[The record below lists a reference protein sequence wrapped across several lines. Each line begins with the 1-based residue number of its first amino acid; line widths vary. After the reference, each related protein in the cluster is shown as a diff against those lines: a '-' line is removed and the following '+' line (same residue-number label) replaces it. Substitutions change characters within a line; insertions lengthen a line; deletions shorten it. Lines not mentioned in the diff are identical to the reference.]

1 MHARFILLALLAT
14 PALADGLDRDALLTE
29 APATPERGNVRI
41 SAGANASYTGSTTGA
56 GISGQAMWTPFTHFA
71 ADVSG
76 YWQDGDAG
84 PAVRLRYQLLDQATH
99 GVDLA
104 VGARY
109 KSVGFDPRNGELE
122 GLVAVGHRFG
132 RLGLV
137 LNTVAGH
144 ELGGPGFDVELKA
157 LASYRLIEA
166 LSVGLDARA
175 QAEIH
180 DENGWKSPSFADD
193 VAMVGGAMV
202 AWNPITQ
209 LQLQLL
215 VGATHPVGLP
225 FGPTAR
231 LLASFDF

>member
-1 MHARFILLALLAT
+1 MYARFLLFGLLAT
-14 PALADGLDRDALLTE
+14 PALAEGLDRDALLTE
-29 APATPERGNVRI
+29 APATPEPGNVRI
-41 SAGANASYTGSTTGA
+41 SASANASYVGTSAGG

-76 YWQDGDAG
+76 YWQDGNAG
-84 PAVRLRYQLLDQATH
+84 PSLRLRYQVLNQAAH

-122 GLVAVGHRFG
+122 GLIAVGHRFG

-144 ELGGPGFDVELKA
+144 ELGGPGFDVEVKA
-157 LASYRLIEA
+157 LAAYRIIDA

-175 QAEIH
+175 QAEVH
-180 DENGWKSPSFADD
+180 DEDGWKSPTFADD

-215 VGATHPVGLP
+215 VGATHPAGVP